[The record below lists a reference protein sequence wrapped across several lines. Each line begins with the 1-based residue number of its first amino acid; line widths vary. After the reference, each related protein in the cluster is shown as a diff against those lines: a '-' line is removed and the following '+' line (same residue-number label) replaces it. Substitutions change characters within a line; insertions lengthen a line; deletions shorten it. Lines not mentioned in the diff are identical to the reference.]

1 MFSDSNKRRGW
12 KKGERKIEEKR
23 QVCLCKQPQE
33 EEEKQLR
40 FSLSI
45 LISCVDFHKMGIIL
59 NHVSPLLLDWHG
71 LTIRFHY

>member
-1 MFSDSNKRRGW
+1 MKERSKRRDRSASANNRRNKR
-12 KKGERKIEEKR
+12 
-23 QVCLCKQPQE
+23 QE
-33 EEEKQLR
+33 EEEEEEQLR